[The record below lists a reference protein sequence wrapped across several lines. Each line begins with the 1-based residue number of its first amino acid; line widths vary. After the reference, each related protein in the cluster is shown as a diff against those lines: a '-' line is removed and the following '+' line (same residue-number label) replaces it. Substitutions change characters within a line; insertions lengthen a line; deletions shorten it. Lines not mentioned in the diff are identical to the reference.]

1 MFEQKITPRITEVN
15 KEDSYT
21 ILSELHKFPTVTQR
35 ELSSKLNMSLGKT
48 NYILRQLITKGL
60 IKMKHFSDNPDKL
73 KKIRYILTG
82 EGMEEKIKLTY
93 HFLKRKEAEYKSF
106 KTEWE
111 SLKDK
116 DKDLLT
122 PG

>member
-35 ELSSKLNMSLGKT
+35 ELSSKLDMSLGKT

-111 SLKDK
+111 ALQDN
-116 DKDLLT
+116 DKDLLS

>member
-1 MFEQKITPRITEVN
+1 MFEQKINPRITEVN

-35 ELSSKLNMSLGKT
+35 ELSLKLNMSLGKT

-73 KKIRYILTG
+73 KKIRYMLTG

-93 HFLKRKEAEYKSF
+93 HFLKRKEAEYKRF
-106 KTEWE
+106 KTEWDA
-111 SLKDK
+111 LKDK
-116 DKDLLT
+116 DKDLFEL
-122 PG
+122 